1 MKLSKIVALGAI
13 VGALVFAAAPAV
25 ANPPPPPPGVHLTP
39 GMAWC
44 PRCGGHGRV
53 PSGFLGWHDKRC
65 PECRGAGM
73 LQVRPVRPMP
83 PPAAHHHNSAPA
95 PHHAKPA
102 PQPMHN
108 VKPMAPHQPARPV
121 APVKQ
126 VPPPPAHRR

>member
-1 MKLSKIVALGAI
+1 MKFAKIVALSAFI
-13 VGALVFAAAPAV
+13 GALVFAAAPSMAV
-25 ANPPPPPPGVHLTP
+25 PPPPPPGVHLMP
-39 GMAWC
+39 GMVWC

-83 PPAAHHHNSAPA
+83 PPPAAHHPAPA